1 MPHAAGLYYELHGPE
16 DGEPLLLSP
25 GLGGSASYWQP
36 NLAAFAERFRVIL
49 YDHRGT
55 GRSDRALPDMPSV
68 EEMAQDALGLLD
80 ALGIARAHFLG
91 HALGGLIGMALALA
105 APKRIGR
112 LMVVNGWG
120 RLEPHTGRCFDARLI
135 LLRAG
140 GPQAYAE
147 AQSIF
152 LYPADWIAE
161 EEAQVAAQTRASIDH
176 FPGIDNVEKR
186 IAATRAFDILD
197 RIGEIVSP
205 LLAVA
210 ASDDILVPS
219 IASARI
225 VDGLSPF
232 NGGTEVTMRWGGHAC
247 NVTDADNFNEFAPA
261 WIAGEPLIEE

>member
-1 MPHAAGLYYELHGPE
+1 MPQAAGLYYELHGPE
-16 DGEPLLLSP
+16 GGEPLILSP
-25 GLGGSASYWQP
+25 GLGGSADYWQP
-36 NLAAFAERFRVIL
+36 NLAAFAEHHRVIL

-55 GRSDRALPDMPSV
+55 GRSDRMLPDMLSV
-68 EEMAQDALGLLD
+68 GDMAQDVLALLD
-80 ALGIARAHFLG
+80 ALAIDRAHFAG
-91 HALGGLIGMALALA
+91 HALGGMIGMALALV

-112 LMVVNGWG
+112 LMVINGWA

-140 GPQAYAE
+140 GPAAYAE

-161 EEAQVAAQTRASIDH
+161 HEGQVTAQVRASIDH
-176 FPGIDNVEKR
+176 FPSIENVEKR

-197 RIGEIVSP
+197 RVGEIVAP

-210 ASDDILVPS
+210 AHDDVLVPS
-219 IASARI
+219 IASAHI
-225 VDGLSPF
+225 VDRLSPF

-247 NVTDADNFNEFAPA
+247 NITDAENFNEFAPA
-261 WIAGEPLIEE
+261 WIAGEPLVEE

>member
-16 DGEPLLLSP
+16 DGEPLLLSS

-36 NLAAFAERFRVIL
+36 NLEAFATRFRVIV

-55 GRSDRALPDMPSV
+55 GRSDPALPETLSV
-68 EEMAQDALGLLD
+68 DDMAQDVIALLD
-80 ALGIARAHFLG
+80 ALEIDRAHVVG
-91 HALGGLIGMALALA
+91 HALGGLIGMTLALA
-105 APKRIGR
+105 APKRIRR
-112 LMVVNGWG
+112 LMVLNGWA

-161 EEAQVAAQTRASIDH
+161 EEEAVAAQVRASVEH
-176 FPGIDNVEKR
+176 FPGIQNVERR
-186 IAATRAFDILD
+186 IAATRAFDIWD
-197 RIGEIVSP
+197 RVGEIVSP

-210 ASDDILVPS
+210 ANDDVLVPS
-219 IASARI
+219 IASAHI
-225 VDGLSPF
+225 VDRLSPF

-247 NVTDADNFNEFAPA
+247 NITDADNFNEFAPA
-261 WIAGEPLIEE
+261 WIAGEPLLEE

>member
-16 DGEPLLLSP
+16 DGEPVLFSS
-25 GLGGSASYWQP
+25 GLGGSAGYWQP
-36 NLAAFAERFRVIL
+36 NLAAFATRFRVIV

-55 GRSDRALPDMPSV
+55 GRSDRTLPDRLTV
-68 EEMAQDALGLLD
+68 EDMAQDVLGLLD
-80 ALGIARAHFLG
+80 ALGIERAHFVG
-91 HALGGLIGMALALA
+91 HALGGLIGMTLALA
-105 APKRIGR
+105 ARKRIGR
-112 LMVVNGWG
+112 MMVLNGWA
-120 RLEPHTGRCFDARLI
+120 RLESHTGRCFDARLI

-161 EEAQVAAQTRASIDH
+161 EEATVAAQVRASIDH
-176 FPGIDNVEKR
+176 FPSIENVEKR
-186 IAATRAFDILD
+186 IAATRGFDILD
-197 RIGEIVSP
+197 RVGEIVSP

-219 IASARI
+219 IASTRI
-225 VDGLSPF
+225 IDRLSPF

-247 NVTDADNFNEFAPA
+247 NVTDADNFNEFASA
-261 WIAGEPLIEE
+261 WIAGEPFVEE